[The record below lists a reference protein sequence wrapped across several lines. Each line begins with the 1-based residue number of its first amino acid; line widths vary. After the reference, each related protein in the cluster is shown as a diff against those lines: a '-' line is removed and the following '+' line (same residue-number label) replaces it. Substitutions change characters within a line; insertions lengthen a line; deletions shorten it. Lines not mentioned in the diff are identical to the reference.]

1 MDQHTQKLK
10 ELLEP
15 SKKNNLDKGNLR
27 EFYLESGRII
37 SSHIEKFPCLSN
49 DEKNEINEIAKKIK
63 YDMTVEHCLK
73 IRTSPR
79 YDLTGCTP
87 VHQGEINILKVQNTC
102 LFETVDELK
111 REINIM
117 KSEKSEE
124 SAILHFQTT
133 HLLDTIKELKK
144 EVDTLKAVI
153 SGKGDVM
160 NAVKVIQRY
169 WRKFLLLKNI
179 KRLAREYEAVL
190 LREFRKSLTMK
201 SSSTNKN
208 LLSAA
213 ESRVRP
219 PSRASGSNPENWSV
233 AKAATIA
240 SDWNS

>member
-1 MDQHTQKLK
+1 MPTDISRESVFTKYINSRKECPTYNSKSLQCIQLLVNTYIQKVNDFINDNPNCRANDEYRIESHVIASDILWRELIDVCISHRHYEDKTRKIITNGNNFVGNIKDNYLLDTVK
-10 ELLEP
+10 EL
-15 SKKNNLDKGNLR
+15 KG
-27 EFYLESGRII
+27 
-37 SSHIEKFPCLSN
+37 
-49 DEKNEINEIAKKIK
+49 
-63 YDMTVEHCLK
+63 
-73 IRTSPR
+73 
-79 YDLTGCTP
+79 
-87 VHQGEINILKVQNTC
+87 
-102 LFETVDELK
+102 
-111 REINIM
+111 EINIM

-133 HLLDTIKELKK
+133 HFLDIIKELKK

-201 SSSTNKN
+201 SSITNKN

-219 PSRASGSNPENWSV
+219 PSKASGSNPESCYY
-233 AKAATIA
+233 
-240 SDWNS
+240 SFRLE

>member
-1 MDQHTQKLK
+1 MPTDISRESVFTKYINSLK
-10 ELLEP
+10 ECPSYNSKSLQCIQLLVNRYTQEVYNFITDGP
-15 SKKNNLDKGNLR
+15 NCRASDEYRIESQVIASDILWRELIDVCISHRHYEDKTRKIIKNGNN
-27 EFYLESGRII
+27 FVG
-37 SSHIEKFPCLSN
+37 N
-49 DEKNEINEIAKKIK
+49 IK
-63 YDMTVEHCLK
+63 DNY
-73 IRTSPR
+73 
-79 YDLTGCTP
+79 
-87 VHQGEINILKVQNTC
+87 
-102 LFETVDELK
+102 
-111 REINIM
+111 
-117 KSEKSEE
+117 
-124 SAILHFQTT
+124 
-133 HLLDTIKELKK
+133 LLDTVKELKGEIESLKTLISTKPEQSIIKELKK

-153 SGKGDVM
+153 SSKGDVM

-201 SSSTNKN
+201 SSITNKN

-219 PSRASGSNPENWSV
+219 PSKASGSNPENWSV